1 MYYTHVLE
9 ISRKTPKVTKKN
21 INGTNYV
28 YYEYARDYDKKSQQ
42 SKPKRRIIGKA
53 IEVTDELIRL
63 NPNETYYHYFP
74 NAVIPEKYENC
85 SRSKCLRIGSY
96 IVIKKIISD
105 YRIDEMISDIIGKD
119 SGLFL
124 DFAAYSIVAED
135 NAGQYYPNYAYN
147 HALFSIDMHVY
158 SDSKIS
164 RMLNEITT
172 DQAIEFL
179 NKWNEGRNH
188 RERIY
193 YYYDASNKNDQAGN
207 IEMAEYGKPKDD
219 QGKPVINIAVAYDEK
234 NREPL
239 FYEYYPG
246 SIPDI
251 AQLQYMLET
260 AAGFGYRNIGFIL
273 DRGYFSKSN
282 IKYMDQHGY
291 SFIIMIKGKK
301 DLVKKLISENRGK
314 FEKDRHNYIKE
325 YGVSGF
331 TVEHLLYE
339 GDEKTRYFHLYY
351 SYEKYTAER
360 SALED
365 KLSRMERIMTRNKGK
380 VREYS
385 EEFHKYYIMYYGY
398 KGDVIAFQEKMEEIE
413 EETNYFGY
421 FAIVTSEKMS
431 AREALML
438 YKGRDS
444 SEKLFRGDKSYLGS
458 RTERTAK
465 NEPTESKLF
474 IEFIGMIIRNKIY
487 TSLIDY
493 SVKSGNYNNYLTVPA
508 AIGELEKIEM
518 ICRSDGIYRMSHSV
532 TAREKIILEAFD
544 IDEEHVKREVC
555 EIQEKLK
562 RSNEESKNDSSMSD
576 NNA

>member
-9 ISRKTPKVTKKN
+9 IPRKTPKVTKKN
-21 INGTNYV
+21 ISGINYV
-28 YYEYARDYDKKSQQ
+28 YYEYAREYDRKSQH

-53 IEVTDELIRL
+53 IEVTEDTIRL
-63 NPNETYYHYFP
+63 NPNDTYYYYFP
-74 NAVIPEKYENC
+74 NAVIPEKYENNK
-85 SRSKCLRIGSY
+85 RSKCLRAGSY

-105 YRIDEMISDIIGKD
+105 YGIDEMIKDVIGKD

-135 NAGQYYPNYAYN
+135 NADQYYPNYAYN
-147 HALFSIDMHVY
+147 HALFTRGMHVY

-164 RMLNEITT
+164 RMLNRISV
-172 DQAIEFL
+172 DQAIAFL

-193 YYYDASNKNDQAGN
+193 FSYDSTNKNIQAGN

-219 QGKPVINIAVAYDEK
+219 QGKAIINVAVAYDQK

-251 AQLQYMLET
+251 SQLQYMLES
-260 AAGFGYRNIGFIL
+260 ADGYGYKNIGFVL
-273 DRGYFSKSN
+273 DRGYFSKDN
-282 IKYMDQHGY
+282 IKYLDEHGY

-301 DLVKKLISENRGK
+301 DLIRELISENKGK
-314 FEKDRHNYIKE
+314 FEGDRRNYIKE

-331 TVEHLLYE
+331 TVEHLLYD
-339 GDEKTRYFHLYY
+339 GDEKMRYFHLYY
-351 SYEKYTAER
+351 SYGKYAAER
-360 SALED
+360 NALED

-380 VREYS
+380 ERDYPEEY
-385 EEFHKYYIMYYGY
+385 HKYYMMFYGY
-398 KGDVIAFQEKMEEIE
+398 KGDVIAFQEKIHEIE
-413 EETNYFGY
+413 NETDYYGY
-421 FAIVTSEKMS
+421 FAIVTSEKMT
-431 AREALML
+431 AREALIL

-444 SEKLFRGDKSYLGS
+444 SEKLFRGDKTYMGS
-458 RTERTAK
+458 RTERTEK
-465 NEPTESKLF
+465 NESTESKLF
-474 IEFIGMIIRNKIY
+474 IEFIGMIIRNRIY

-518 ICRSDGIYRMSHSV
+518 VCGNDGIYRMSHSV
-532 TAREKIILEAFD
+532 SAAEKNILEAFD
-544 IDEEHVKREVC
+544 IDEEYVEREIQ

-562 RSNEESKNDSSMSD
+562 KGNEEPEE
-576 NNA
+576 